1 MQGVV
6 SQCMQQAGE
15 AGHDPGRG
23 TAVQALLLRT
33 GMLPTRPGE
42 ACPAAG
48 WALRCCRGHG
58 SPVRIRRRQR
68 EIPRTIPGK
77 DEAAHSQDQRARVT
91 LERAGPGCRCG
102 RRQGVGDAVAGTQGV
117 RPCKGCPARSSGRAL
132 VPSGQGW
139 PPATLLARRP
149 WTHVGG
155 LGRLPAVLVRGG
167 GGVAQ
172 PGEALA
178 KVLGFSRSQSRGAP
192 RPQLTFPWR
201 GDCSPPPTSL
211 WSHLGAWGFALTFAS
226 SLCPRSWAPGLS
238 VSKGLAAFVQGM
250 YTPLL
255 TYFPSLNS
263 LFRFYAW
270 DMCGGVGRGEL
281 FPPPCTKL
289 SCFHL
294 VQGLGEVR
302 AG

>member
-1 MQGVV
+1 MWPP
-6 SQCMQQAGE
+6 AG
-15 AGHDPGRG
+15 GGGCGSRDPGR
-23 TAVQALLLRT
+23 QALQGVPSQEFRKS
-33 GMLPTRPGE
+33 PG
-42 ACPAAG
+42 A
-48 WALRCCRGHG
+48 
-58 SPVRIRRRQR
+58 
-68 EIPRTIPGK
+68 
-77 DEAAHSQDQRARVT
+77 QRARLATSDAPSQV
-91 LERAGPGCRCG
+91 AMDSHGWSGPS
-102 RRQGVGDAVAGTQGV
+102 A
-117 RPCKGCPARSSGRAL
+117 SSPR
-132 VPSGQGW
+132 
-139 PPATLLARRP
+139 T
-149 WTHVGG
+149 
-155 LGRLPAVLVRGG
+155 GG